1 MPDSRCRAA
10 CRLPRRVGARLLQ
23 VLPVGLALA
32 AAAQAQ
38 TASTVA
44 ESRSAL
50 SPAAIV
56 LGIVRYTRWPA
67 DGPLRLCVGE
77 GSGAE
82 LRAELERSPDAR
94 GLEVVE
100 TARHLPPPAACAV
113 LLFDGWPPAAHRE
126 TLRRLAGQPVL
137 TIGWGHEF
145 CSDGGMFCLRR
156 IGDRHSFE
164 VNLDAVAHGGL
175 RVHPQVLRLARPGPK
190 A

>member
-82 LRAELERSPDAR
+82 LRAELERAPDAR